1 MKNDCYAI
9 YKGDKFLFI
18 GTKKECAEYLK
29 VKEHS
34 ITFYMSPT
42 YQKRGLENYGNRLII
57 IKVEEEIL

>member
-29 VKEHS
+29 VKERS
-34 ITFYMSPT
+34 ISFYMSPA
-42 YQKRGLENYGNRLII
+42 YRKRGLEDYGNRII
-57 IKVEEEIL
+57 VIRINDE